1 MGDGSIRINKIEN
14 DDPTNLSDYWLLHM
28 HDNLNGQMSIC
39 FSHDHEY
46 LVTAG
51 ADGNLFTYKWNAPIE
66 KGKAY
71 VLSPVIALGQKVYDI
86 DDPSHLS
93 LEQQKQK
100 DNHDRRMAIADE
112 KKRGVLLVIE
122 GLRHRYQKILERNN
136 RLPLSQQLT
145 PVDLEVDPRLTADL
159 TMKLVGEMEMVNRKM
174 AFDVEKEKLA
184 GRKLL
189 EYFIEPLQSFPI
201 EVIGINTLRSVKTIR
216 IQKLT
221 DEFHGLKEDLKERIR
236 RDKERKR

>member
-1 MGDGSIRINKIEN
+1 
-14 DDPTNLSDYWLLHM
+14 L
-28 HDNLNGQMSIC
+28 Q
-39 FSHDHEY
+39 
-46 LVTAG
+46 VTAG

-66 KGKAY
+66 KVKPID
-71 VLSPVIALGQKVYDI
+71 LTPVVPLGQKVYDI
-86 DDPSHLS
+86 DDPKHLS

-100 DNHDRRMAIADE
+100 DNYDRRMAIADE
-112 KKRGVLLVIE
+112 KKRGVLQVIE
-122 GLRHRYQKILERNN
+122 GLRQRYQQILERNC

-145 PVDLEVDPRLTADL
+145 PVDLEIDPRLTADM
-159 TMKLVGEMEMVNRKM
+159 TIKLRKEMELVNQKM

-189 EYFIEPLQSFPI
+189 EYFIEPLESFPI
-201 EVIGINTLRSVKTIR
+201 EVIGINTPRSVKTIR

-221 DEFHGLKEDLKERIR
+221 DEFFGLKEDLKERIR